1 MKIRLKLQFKK
12 CYGIDREGVLQSGN
26 CKGTILLNLLWS
38 LFQILANEHL
48 KIHGIGYQFIVNDNC
63 LLCIFVVVKWNSEG
77 CFNDHRRPA
86 KRVFGIK
93 FATIRGINIANPD
106 IEKVF
111 NICRVAA
118 EQKGYKIFAI
128 RVRRNSEMF
137 FIPFFVSGLYVILS
151 YRKLVQD
158 DKGKFWLVSWV
169 VCILQNG
176 PLTN

>member
-1 MKIRLKLQFKK
+1 M
-12 CYGIDREGVLQSGN
+12 
-26 CKGTILLNLLWS
+26 
-38 LFQILANEHL
+38 
-48 KIHGIGYQFIVNDNC
+48 
-63 LLCIFVVVKWNSEG
+63 KWNSEG

-111 NICRVAA
+111 NMCRVAA

-158 DKGKFWLVSWV
+158 DKGKF
-169 VCILQNG
+169 
-176 PLTN
+176 